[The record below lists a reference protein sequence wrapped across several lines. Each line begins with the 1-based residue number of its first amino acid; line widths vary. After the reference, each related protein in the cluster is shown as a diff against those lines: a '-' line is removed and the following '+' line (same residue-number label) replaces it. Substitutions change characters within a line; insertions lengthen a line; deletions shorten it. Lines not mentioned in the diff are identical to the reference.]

1 MFKSIRWRLLAWHA
15 GILIL
20 TVAGFGAALYFQ
32 IRKARFDEIDADLQ
46 SSARSLEGTLRGFPP
61 PVLDGGPQPPMGGG
75 GRGGGPGGPGGG
87 PGGPGGPGGGPP
99 PFGDGPSPDGSRP
112 GSRPPP
118 QRESMEHRMERM
130 LTLPNSSLR
139 TGNDSEAEPY
149 FVVWLGN
156 GEVFKASP
164 LPSDVT
170 MPAYDPTNTDDTG
183 RLDMQ
188 QRGSFREVRV
198 VGTRRTEVLVG
209 RSIRREQQDL
219 TILAGQLVLTGLG
232 VLAVGLVGGFFLSSR
247 AVRPIAAMSAT
258 AASIS
263 ASNLDHRID
272 VKEVDSELGNLAMVL
287 NDMFA
292 RLEAAFERQA
302 RFTADASHELRTPL
316 TVIHSF
322 AELALSK
329 PRTSAEYQETLDTC
343 VRATRRMKSIVEGL
357 LTLARAD
364 AGKLELKRQPLD
376 LGALVTDAA
385 SLLEPLA
392 VQKNVQLCVQAPPL
406 EMLGDMTRLAQVVTN
421 LVTNAINYNRPGGTV
436 SVTLTTEGDEAVL
449 TVADTGCGIPE
460 EDRPHLFERFYR
472 VDKARSR
479 ELGGSG
485 LGLAICKSIVE
496 GLGGTIGFTTE
507 LNEGSSFVVRLP
519 RPLAA

>member
-15 GILIL
+15 AILIL

-32 IRKARFDEIDADLQ
+32 IRKSRFDEIDADLQ

-61 PVLDGGPQPPMGGG
+61 PVLDGGPPPPNG
-75 GRGGGPGGPGGG
+75 GGPGGG
-87 PGGPGGPGGGPP
+87 PGGGGGGPPP
-99 PFGDGPSPDGSRP
+99 PFGDGPPPDGPRP

-118 QRESMEHRMERM
+118 RESPERRMERM
-130 LTLPNSSLR
+130 LTLPSSSR
-139 TGNDSEAEPY
+139 RRPDDDPHGEPY

-164 LPSDVT
+164 LPLDAA
-170 MPAYDPTNTDDTG
+170 MPAYEPTNTDDAG
-183 RLDMQ
+183 RLEVR
-188 QRGSFREVRV
+188 QRGPFREVRI

-209 RSIRREQQDL
+209 RSIQREQHDL
-219 TILAGQLVLTGLG
+219 TILGWQLVLTGLG

-263 ASNLDHRID
+263 ANNLDHRID
-272 VKEVDSELGNLAMVL
+272 VKEVDSELGNLATVL
-287 NDMFA
+287 NEMFA
-292 RLEAAFERQA
+292 RLEGAFERQA

-392 VQKNVQLCVQAPPL
+392 VQKNVQLSVQAPPL

-421 LVTNAINYNRPGGTV
+421 LVSNAINYNRPGG
-436 SVTLTTEGDEAVL
+436 SVTATLTTEGGEAVL
-449 TVADTGCGIPE
+449 IVADTGCGIPE
-460 EDRPHLFERFYR
+460 EDGSHLFERFYR

-507 LNEGSSFVVRLP
+507 LNKGSSFVVRLP
-519 RPLAA
+519 R